1 MILKNIQVVHRE
13 AIEGRYKGMRNK
25 GNKMRYKGM
34 RNKGNKMK
42 VNSNMVYLSTDVSI
56 TTLNVNHINALIK
69 RYWQNG

>member
-13 AIEGRYKGMRNK
+13 AIEG
-25 GNKMRYKGM
+25 RYKGM